1 MSNILEQYND
11 YYKHKHEYQEKIDN
25 KVLDKKRKND
35 NWPYPKDEEY
45 KPNFKLTGDI
55 KNEIKKIKS
64 NPEIIF
70 SDKGRKLTAVCG
82 QKGDCAYEK
91 EIPLPNIYQFDKI
104 KSKLKKEIEK
114 LKSEIIRWK
123 LNLLYNLDNEEVVL
137 REFNEI
143 KEKLSF
149 KQKKLN
155 KIVSIQKKKFI
166 FTVDNK
172 EEQVDMN
179 IDEIVEKY
187 DKNIQE
193 MIFKYKKNLNDFT
206 NDNTNTAKL
215 KIAMEKYQKITK
227 AIEEKRKIQYKLGNI
242 EIEHNEHK
250 NTWTLIKEKLSYNNL
265 EISDD

>member
-82 QKGDCAYEK
+82 ANGDCAYEK

-104 KSKLKKEIEK
+104 KIKLRKEIEK

-155 KIVSIQKKKFI
+155 KIISIQKKKFV

-179 IDEIVEKY
+179 MLCVVCCVVCGVLCVVLCVARCVLRVVCGVLCVAY
-187 DKNIQE
+187 CVLCVVCCVLCVACCV
-193 MIFKYKKNLNDFT
+193 FGHV
-206 NDNTNTAKL
+206 A
-215 KIAMEKYQKITK
+215 
-227 AIEEKRKIQYKLGNI
+227 
-242 EIEHNEHK
+242 
-250 NTWTLIKEKLSYNNL
+250 
-265 EISDD
+265 

>member
-11 YYKHKHEYQEKIDN
+11 YYKHKHEYQEKIDK

-70 SDKGRKLTAVCG
+70 SDKDRKLIAACG
-82 QKGDCAYEK
+82 SDSGCAYEK
-91 EIPLPNIYQFDKI
+91 EIPLPNIYQFDNI
-104 KSKLKKEIEK
+104 KNKLKKEIEK

-123 LNLLYNLDNEEVVL
+123 LNLLYNLDSEEVVL
-137 REFNEI
+137 KEFNEI
-143 KEKLSF
+143 KEKLAF

-155 KIVSIQKKKFI
+155 KIISIQKKKLV

-172 EEQVDMN
+172 EEQVDMD

-187 DKNIQE
+187 DKNIQQ
-193 MIFKYKKNLNDFT
+193 MIFKYKKNLIDFT
-206 NDNTNTAKL
+206 KDTTDSAKL
-215 KIAMEKYQKITK
+215 KVVMEQHEKISKAMVEKC
-227 AIEEKRKIQYKLGNI
+227 KIQYKLGNI
-242 EIEHNEHK
+242 EIEHDEHK
-250 NTWTLIKEKLSYNNL
+250 NTWTLIKDKLSYNNL

>member
-11 YYKHKHEYQEKIDN
+11 YYKHKHEYQEKIDK

-55 KNEIKKIKS
+55 KNEVKKIRS

-82 QKGDCAYEK
+82 ANSDCGYEK
-91 EIPLPNIYQFDKI
+91 EIPLPEIYQFDKI
-104 KSKLKKEIEK
+104 KNKLKKEIEK

-123 LNLLYNLDNEEVVL
+123 LNLLYNLDSEEVVL

-149 KQKKLN
+149 KQRKLN
-155 KIVSIQKKKFI
+155 KIISIQKKKFT
-166 FTVDNK
+166 FTVDNQ
-172 EEQVDMN
+172 EQQVDMTV
-179 IDEIVEKY
+179 DEIVEKI

-193 MIFKYKKNLNDFT
+193 TIFKYKNNLNDFIKDT
-206 NDNTNTAKL
+206 TDTSKL
-215 KIAMEKYQKITK
+215 KVIMEHHKKIRDG
-227 AIEEKRKIQYKLGNI
+227 IEEKRKIQYKLGNI
-242 EIEHNEHK
+242 EIEHDEHK
-250 NTWTLIKEKLSYNNL
+250 NTWTLIKDKLSYNNL
-265 EISDD
+265 EIKDD

>member
-1 MSNILEQYND
+1 MSNILEKYND

-70 SDKGRKLTAVCG
+70 SDINRKLTAVCG
-82 QKGDCAYEK
+82 ANGDCAYEK

-104 KSKLKKEIEK
+104 KIKLRKEIEK

-155 KIVSIQKKKFI
+155 KILSIQKKKFI

-206 NDNTNTAKL
+206 KDTTDTANL
-215 KIAMEKYQKITK
+215 KVAMEKHQKITQ
-227 AIEEKRKIQYKLGNI
+227 ALEEKRKIQYKLGNI